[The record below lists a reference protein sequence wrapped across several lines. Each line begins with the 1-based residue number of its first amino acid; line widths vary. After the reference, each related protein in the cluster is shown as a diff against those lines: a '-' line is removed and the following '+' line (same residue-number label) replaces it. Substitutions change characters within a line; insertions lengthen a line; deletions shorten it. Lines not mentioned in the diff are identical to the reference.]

1 VPSTLHFPLTPSRDL
16 TLDLW
21 DNTLAALRNS
31 VGPSEFKHWI
41 KPISCAEVDECGS
54 RIVLEVPD
62 ASHGKWLKENYLSA
76 IRAALREI
84 SEREFAIDFKTSE
97 PLPELV
103 TPTTPRQ
110 ANPNQPNLVARY
122 RFDTFVGGPNSQ
134 FARTAAQAVADR
146 PGAQYNPLFLY
157 GGVGLGKTHLLHA
170 IGHAVMEQ
178 RPSSRVVYVS
188 SETFLNDLISAIRND
203 RMDLFRTHY
212 RDQCD
217 VLLIDD
223 IQFIAGKDRTQEEFF
238 HLFNALHGSHKQI
251 VLTSDQVPATIPGL
265 EERVKSRLGW
275 GLICDVKPPGFET
288 RVAILERKAEL
299 DGVNLPTEVAH
310 FLADQITR
318 NVRELEG
325 ALMRLGASSRIFGK
339 PITLALAEELLC
351 DLGARVTRRLTPD
364 SILSSVCDAFHA
376 SERELR
382 GPRRHRHVTVPR
394 QIAMYLIR
402 ELTDASLPAIGEL
415 FGGRDHTT
423 VINALK
429 RIEQLRAADPGLRH
443 RMDTL
448 RKRLEHD

>member
-1 VPSTLHFPLTPSRDL
+1 M
-16 TLDLW
+16 DLW
-21 DNTLAALRNS
+21 DNTLVALQHS
-31 VGPSEFKHWI
+31 VRPSDFKHWI
-41 KPISCAEVDECGS
+41 KPISCAEVNEGES

-62 ASHGKWLKENYLSA
+62 ASHGKWLEANYLSA

-84 SEREFAIDFKTSE
+84 SEREFQVDFKTSE
-97 PLPELV
+97 PLPQLAA
-103 TPTTPRQ
+103 PSAPR
-110 ANPNQPNLVARY
+110 AVNPSQPNLVARY

-170 IGHAVMEQ
+170 IGHAAMEQ

-217 VLLIDD
+217 ILLIDD

-299 DGVNLPTEVAH
+299 DGVMLPTEVAH

-339 PITLALAEELLC
+339 PITLTLAEELLS

-364 SILSSVCDAFHA
+364 SILGSVCDAFHA
-376 SERELR
+376 SERELK

-423 VINALK
+423 VISALK

-443 RMDTL
+443 RVDTL

>member
-1 VPSTLHFPLTPSRDL
+1 M
-16 TLDLW
+16 DLW
-21 DNTLAALRNS
+21 DNTLAALRNA
-31 VGPSEFKHWI
+31 VGPSDYKYWI
-41 KPISCAEVDECGS
+41 RPISCAEVDEIQS

-62 ASHGKWLKENYLSA
+62 ASHEKWLKDHYLSV
-76 IRAALREI
+76 IRSALHEI
-84 SEREFAIDFKTSE
+84 SNREFSIDFRTCETIEEAPS
-97 PLPELV
+97 V
-103 TPTTPRQ
+103 SAPRSV
-110 ANPNQPNLVARY
+110 NPSQPNLVARY

-134 FARTAAQAVADR
+134 FARTAAQAVAER

-170 IGHAVMEQ
+170 IGHAVMER

-203 RMDLFRTHY
+203 RMDLFRNHY

-299 DGVNLPTEVAH
+299 DGVSLPSEVAH

-325 ALMRLGASSRIFGK
+325 ALMRLGASARIFGK
-339 PITLALAEELLC
+339 PITLAMAEELLT

-394 QIAMYLIR
+394 QVAMYLIR

>member
-1 VPSTLHFPLTPSRDL
+1 M
-16 TLDLW
+16 DLW
-21 DNTLAALRNS
+21 DNTLAALRDS
-31 VGPSEFKHWI
+31 VRPSDFKYWI
-41 KPISCAEVDECGS
+41 KPISCAEIDEGAS
-54 RIVLEVPD
+54 HIVLEVPD
-62 ASHGKWLKENYLSA
+62 TSHEKWLKENYLTA
-76 IRAALREI
+76 IRSALKET
-84 SEREFAIDFKTSE
+84 SERDFSIGFRTSVPE
-97 PLPELV
+97 PER
-103 TPTTPRQ
+103 TPAPKVS
-110 ANPNQPNLVARY
+110 APNPVQPNLVARY

-134 FARTAAQAVADR
+134 FAHTAAQAVAER

-203 RMDLFRTHY
+203 RMDLFRNHY

-251 VLTSDQVPATIPGL
+251 VLTSDQVPGTIPGL

-299 DGVNLPTEVAH
+299 DGVALPTEVAH

-325 ALMRLGASSRIFGK
+325 ALMRLGASARIFGK
-339 PITLALAEELLC
+339 PITMEMAEELLM

-364 SILSSVCDAFHA
+364 GILSAVCDAFHA

-382 GPRRHRHVTVPR
+382 GPRRHRHVTIPR

-429 RIEQLRAADPGLRH
+429 RIEQLRAADPALRH